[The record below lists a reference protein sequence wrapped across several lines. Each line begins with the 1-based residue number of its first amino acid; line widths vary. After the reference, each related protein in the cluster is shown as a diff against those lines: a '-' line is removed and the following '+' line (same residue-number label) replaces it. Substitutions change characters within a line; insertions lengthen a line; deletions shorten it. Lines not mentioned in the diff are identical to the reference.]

1 MGNQNANTKARWE
14 TSYMNNRTFLH
25 YYNRLTELAI
35 SMFEW
40 KGFPPSVDTRFLE
53 LILYSDGMAIF
64 FKDEVLGCLT
74 LQAMV
79 GGNLDVYRVPKKRRA
94 YATNGYNLERDEKNS
109 VIIYN
114 NYIRTNTMIDM
125 EMYAKR
131 LYDVQRTMDVNINA
145 QKTPVMIQCTEEQRL
160 TMVNLLKK
168 YEGNE
173 PFIFSSKNVD
183 LRDITVLQT
192 GAPFVAPQLMELK
205 FQIWNEALTQL
216 GIANNNIQKKER
228 LLTDEVTRNM
238 GSTVAS
244 KYTRLNARQ
253 EAAKKISE
261 MFDLDITVDY
271 REDIEVIDE
280 NNIKTDSSESVGDK
294 DE

>member
-74 LQAMV
+74 LQAMI

-228 LLTDEVTRNM
+228 LLTDEVSRNM

-271 REDIEVIDE
+271 REDIEVLDDG
-280 NNIKTDSSESVGDK
+280 NMKTVSNESDGDK
-294 DE
+294 NE

>member
-228 LLTDEVTRNM
+228 LLTDEVSRNM

-271 REDIEVIDE
+271 REDIEVLDDG
-280 NNIKTDSSESVGDK
+280 NMKTVSNESDGDK
-294 DE
+294 NE

>member
-74 LQAMV
+74 LQAMI

-228 LLTDEVTRNM
+228 LLTDEVSRNM

-271 REDIEVIDE
+271 REDIEVLDDG
-280 NNIKTDSSESVGDK
+280 NMKTNSSESEGDK
-294 DE
+294 NE